1 MKQNDLNV
9 IVAKNLSF
17 EYEGEKAALKDVSFE
32 LQKGSL
38 VFVAGNSGAGKS
50 TLLNI
55 INGLI
60 PEVIEGK
67 LQGALVIENKDNLKI
82 EERSKIIG
90 NVFQNPRSQFFTT
103 NSTAELVF
111 AMENFGISKEEMKK
125 RLSEIVDKF
134 DLEELMNRNIFGLSS
149 GERQLLA
156 LASALIMDP
165 SVIIFDEPS
174 ANLDYGNAMRL
185 RNQLKKLK
193 DEGKTI
199 IVADHRCFYLKG
211 LINTV
216 LLLEDNTVKFYSTED
231 E

>member
-1 MKQNDLNV
+1 MKQNDLDV
-9 IVAKNLSF
+9 VVAKNLSF
-17 EYEGEKAALKDVSFE
+17 AYEGEKAALKDVSFK

-67 LQGALVIENKDNLKI
+67 LQGTLVIENKDNLKI
-82 EERSKIIG
+82 EDRSKIIA

-125 RLSEIVDKF
+125 RAPTSV
-134 DLEELMNRNIFGLSS
+134 LMTQS
-149 GERQLLA
+149 
-156 LASALIMDP
+156 
-165 SVIIFDEPS
+165 
-174 ANLDYGNAMRL
+174 
-185 RNQLKKLK
+185 
-193 DEGKTI
+193 
-199 IVADHRCFYLKG
+199 
-211 LINTV
+211 
-216 LLLEDNTVKFYSTED
+216 
-231 E
+231 

>member
-38 VFVAGNSGAGKS
+38 VFVTRNSGAGKS

-90 NVFQNPRSQFFTT
+90 NVFQNPRSQF
-103 NSTAELVF
+103 
-111 AMENFGISKEEMKK
+111 
-125 RLSEIVDKF
+125 
-134 DLEELMNRNIFGLSS
+134 
-149 GERQLLA
+149 
-156 LASALIMDP
+156 
-165 SVIIFDEPS
+165 
-174 ANLDYGNAMRL
+174 
-185 RNQLKKLK
+185 
-193 DEGKTI
+193 
-199 IVADHRCFYLKG
+199 
-211 LINTV
+211 
-216 LLLEDNTVKFYSTED
+216 
-231 E
+231 